1 MNMGDENEA
10 PSILK
15 LPDNLDLNAVSA
27 MHAQLVELK
36 GHNVEV
42 DAADVRKSGAQCV
55 QVLLA
60 AKKTWDADG
69 KSLVIGTMSEA
80 FENTLKL
87 LGISGEVLP
96 SKETA

>member
-69 KSLVIGTMSEA
+69 KLTDIQQEGGNASFDAIWDDRAGLSY
-80 FENTLKL
+80 
-87 LGISGEVLP
+87 S
-96 SKETA
+96 

>member
-1 MNMGDENEA
+1 MGDEIEA

-15 LPDNLDLNAVSA
+15 LPDNMDLNAVSA
-27 MHAQLVELK
+27 MHAELVGLK
-36 GHNVEV
+36 GHDVEI

-69 KSLVIGTMSEA
+69 KSLMIGTMSNA

-87 LGISGEVLP
+87 LGISGDVLP

>member
-1 MNMGDENEA
+1 MGDASEA

-27 MHAQLVELK
+27 MHTELISLK
-36 GHNVEV
+36 GQDVEI

-69 KSLVIGTMSEA
+69 KSLMIGTMSEA
-80 FENTLKL
+80 FGNTLKL

-96 SKETA
+96 TKETA